1 MSRWIDKLTV
11 GEAVDRAAQRWGDL
25 EALFFEGRRWS
36 FTALRDDCDRAARG
50 LIQAGVQPGDK
61 VALWLDNRPEW
72 IHILF
77 AAAKV
82 GAVLVP
88 INTRFR
94 TNDLEYV
101 VRQSDATTLITA
113 RRSGP
118 IDYLSMVRG
127 LIPELDAIAAPA
139 ALQSQDFPKLRRVIV
154 VDEALS
160 PGTLRWTDVVE
171 GGEAVPE
178 ADRRARQE
186 SVDPDATTIMLYT
199 SGTTGFPK
207 GVMHCHDLLRN
218 VTDQASRQAI
228 RPPDAILTYLPLFHA
243 FGLYEGPYMSVV
255 SGARQVLME
264 RFEAGEALRLIEA
277 ERIALI
283 HGFDTHFRELM
294 NHPDLEKTD
303 RSTIRSGICSTGL
316 ASSEPT
322 ARRAQQLLC
331 DTISAYGMTELHN
344 CAAQSFPLDS
354 EDDRCTMSGAPM
366 PGYTFRVIDPDTGAE
381 QPHGTPGEILV
392 HGYGVM
398 QGYYKKPEETAKAID
413 GEGWMHTGDRGIE
426 RADGTIRFLGRY
438 KDMLKVGGEN
448 VDAAEVEAL
457 VLTHEAVAQVAVVG
471 VPDERLAEVA
481 CACVR
486 LKPGAQ
492 LDAAE
497 LSAHCKGKVA
507 TFKIPRH
514 VLFLDEYPM
523 TSSGKVQKFKLRDI
537 ALTQLG
543 LSLG

>member
-1 MSRWIDKLTV
+1 MSRWIDKLTL
-11 GEAVDRAAQRWGDL
+11 GEAVDRAAKRFGDL
-25 EALFFEGRRWS
+25 EALAFGGQRWS
-36 FTALRDDCDRAARG
+36 FADLGDDSDRAARG

-101 VRQSDATTLITA
+101 LRQSDTTTLITA
-113 RRSGP
+113 DRSGP
-118 IDYLSMVRG
+118 IDYLSMVRT
-127 LIPELDAIAAPA
+127 LIPELEFLSDAS
-139 ALQSQDFPKLRRVIV
+139 ALRTEQFPELQRVIV
-154 VDEALS
+154 VSDTAY
-160 PGTLRWTDVVE
+160 PGTLRWTDVIQD
-171 GGEAVPE
+171 GESVSE
-178 ADRRARQE
+178 ADRRARQD
-186 SVDPDATTIMLYT
+186 SVDPDATTVMLYT

-218 VTDQASRQAI
+218 VADQASRQAI

-243 FGLYEGPYMSVV
+243 FGLYEGPYMSIV

-264 RFEAGEALRLIEA
+264 RFDAGEALRLIEA
-277 ERIALI
+277 EKIALI
-283 HGFDTHFRELM
+283 HGFDTHFREIM
-294 NHPDLEKTD
+294 SHPDLDKTD
-303 RSTIRSGICSTGL
+303 RSSLRSGICSAGL
-316 ASSEPT
+316 ASSEQT
-322 ARRAQQLLC
+322 ARRAQQYLC
-331 DTISAYGMTELHN
+331 KTISAYGMTELHN

-366 PGYTFRVIDPDTGAE
+366 PGYRFRVIDPDTGME
-381 QPHGTPGEILV
+381 LPFGTPGELLV
-392 HGYGVM
+392 RGYGVM
-398 QGYYKKPEETAKAID
+398 QGYYKKPEETAAAID
-413 GEGWMHTGDRGIE
+413 AEGWMHTGDRAIE
-426 RADGTIRFLGRY
+426 REDGTIRFLGRY

-457 VLTHEAVAQVAVVG
+457 VLTHDAVAQVAVVG

-486 LKPGAQ
+486 LKPDTQ
-492 LDAAE
+492 LSADE
-497 LSAHCKGKVA
+497 IMAHCKGKVA

-514 VLFLDEYPM
+514 VVFMDEYPM

-537 ALTQLG
+537 ALEQLQISVG
-543 LSLG
+543 